1 MSFNRLEPSDFVLSS
16 DAISAPIWSTNSPTL
31 TTFFSS
37 SAQIAGSS
45 GKFYLTVYNSS
56 SLSTPQFDIAY
67 GNALGSG
74 SLAYNS
80 TVSSNS
86 PTSTVYGQFQDL
98 VLGDENTD
106 FVFGN
111 ITSSEFFALT
121 FERARFKES
130 LLPGS
135 LTLRFTSASVTQT
148 ITDNSLTTVT
158 PQYVGSNRVFQL
170 VSGSAGSLNTSIDSN
185 GYTKN
190 SGSYGW
196 LLPDIGTILLNPRAL
211 ATPAIS
217 GGMALQY
224 SASNSS
230 VTPNVS
236 PNLSLFAHISGGA
249 NFVLNSNETI
259 SSNYLFIRARS
270 SEFNYSI
277 NPSYISGS
285 TGEIVYSDF
294 INSPRSY
301 ITTVGLYNDTNELLA
316 VAKLSRPLPKDFTK
330 EALVRVKL
338 DF

>member
-1 MSFNRLEPSDFVLSS
+1 MSFNRLESSDFVLSS
-16 DAISAPIWSTNSPTL
+16 DAISAPIWSTNSPAL

-37 SAQIAGSS
+37 STQIAGSS

-121 FERARFKES
+121 FERARFKET

-211 ATPAIS
+211 AAPAIS

-230 VTPNVS
+230 VTPNIS

-301 ITTVGLYNDTNELLA
+301 ITTVGLYTKNGEL
-316 VAKLSRPLPKDFTK
+316 VAIGKLGTPIKKRDDVDLNIIIRFD
-330 EALVRVKL
+330 V
-338 DF
+338 